1 MGKINY
7 YAWLNGCGCKGGV
20 RKITG
25 SDSCDCDSILLDIS
39 KLHTDD
45 EILQSEI
52 DELSDKT
59 ETISGAVDNKLD
71 ISAYT
76 PSDLSNYYTKS
87 EVNGLVADKADT
99 SALTQVNTAL
109 TEHTSDAAIHVTSS
123 DKSTWNAKQN
133 QLTAGTGI
141 SIQNDV
147 ISVTAS
153 SPSVDAYTKAES
165 DALLSQ
171 KQNNLTAGSGI
182 SIQNDVI
189 SVTATSPTVDAYT
202 KAESDAK
209 FATITNFNSHSGDT
223 NVHVTSSEKNTW
235 NAKSDF
241 SGNYNDLTNKPTIPA
256 EQIQSD
262 WNQTNTASKD
272 FIKNKPTIPSI
283 WTGTKAQYDAIAV
296 KDINT
301 IYLIQE

>member
-1 MGKINY
+1 MSKIAY
-7 YAWLNGCGCKGGV
+7 GIEIGG
-20 RKITG
+20 
-25 SDSCDCDSILLDIS
+25 
-39 KLHTDD
+39 
-45 EILQSEI
+45 EIYEFTSSSGVTSGVVQTMI
-52 DELSDKT
+52 DESISGKADVSEVEAISAEVQTISAATSDDVT
-59 ETISGAVDNKLD
+59 SGEVETMIAAAVSVLEAADSVISGAVDDL
-71 ISAYT
+71 S
-76 PSDLSNYYTKS
+76 SDLAQEAQRAS
-87 EVNGLVADKADT
+87 
-99 SALTQVNTAL
+99 SAETAL
-109 TEHTSDAAIHVTSS
+109 DTKI
-123 DKSTWNAKQN
+123 NGKQN

-141 SIQNDV
+141 SIENDV
-147 ISVTAS
+147 ISVTAT
-153 SPSVDAYTKAES
+153 SPTVDAYTKAETN
-165 DALLSQ
+165 ALLAQ
-171 KQNNLTAGSGI
+171 KQNNLTAGTGI

-235 NAKSDF
+235 NNKSDF

-283 WTGTKAQYDAIAV
+283 WTGTKAQYDAIGI
-296 KDINT
+296 KDPNT

>member
-1 MGKINY
+1 MSKIAY
-7 YAWLNGCGCKGGV
+7 GIEIGG
-20 RKITG
+20 
-25 SDSCDCDSILLDIS
+25 
-39 KLHTDD
+39 
-45 EILQSEI
+45 EIYEFTASSGVTSGLVQTMI
-52 DELSDKT
+52 DESISGKADVSEV
-59 ETISGAVDNKLD
+59 ETMIAAAVSVLEAADSVISGAVDNL
-71 ISAYT
+71 S
-76 PSDLSNYYTKS
+76 SDLAQEAQRAS
-87 EVNGLVADKADT
+87 
-99 SALTQVNTAL
+99 SAETAL
-109 TEHTSDAAIHVTSS
+109 DTKI
-123 DKSTWNAKQN
+123 NGKQN

-141 SIQNDV
+141 SI
-147 ISVTAS
+147 
-153 SPSVDAYTKAES
+153 E
-165 DALLSQ
+165 
-171 KQNNLTAGSGI
+171 
-182 SIQNDVI
+182 NDVI

-209 FATITNFNSHSGDT
+209 FATITNFNAHSGDT

-283 WTGTKAQYDAIAV
+283 WTGTKAQYDAIGI
-296 KDINT
+296 KDPNT